1 VSTDTQAGPGPD
13 GAAPGYRPGPDGAAP
28 GYRPGRTLSVRA
40 EWARQARRRRTQLA
54 LGFMVA
60 LPLIM
65 LGAFQLG
72 NNDDEPA
79 PPAGGRLGSLVD
91 LATSGGLNFALFTIV
106 VSAGFL
112 LVVVVALFFGDTVAS
127 EASWGS
133 LRYLLAAPVPR
144 SRLLAAK
151 LVVATGYSLLAMLL
165 LAGTALAAGTLRYG
179 WEPLRSVVAAEVPA
193 GAGLVRLLLVL
204 GYIGVGLMVVAALAF
219 LLSVVTDAPLGA
231 VGGAVLLY
239 ILSSILDQITALGD
253 LRTLLPTHF
262 SDAWLG
268 FLSTPIE
275 TGDAVRGAI
284 SAVCYATGFCA
295 LAWWRF
301 LRRDIV
307 S

>member
-1 VSTDTQAGPGPD
+1 MS
-13 GAAPGYRPGPDGAAP
+13 AATPGYRGAATP
-28 GYRPGRTLSVRA
+28 GYRAARTLSVPA
-40 EWARQARRRRTQLA
+40 EWRRQASRRRTHLA
-54 LGFMVA
+54 LGFMAA
-60 LPLIM
+60 LPLII
-65 LGAFQLG
+65 LAAFQLG
-72 NNDDEPA
+72 GDGDGEPSG
-79 PPAGGRLGSLVD
+79 PPAGRFGSLAD
-91 LATSGGLNFALFTIV
+91 LATSGGLNFTLFTIF

-151 LVVATGYSLLAMLL
+151 LMVAAGYSVVAMLT
-165 LAGTALAAGTLRYG
+165 LAGTALLAGTLRYG
-179 WEPLRSVVAAEVPA
+179 WAPLRSVVAAELPP
-193 GAGLVRLLLVL
+193 GEGLVRMLLVL
-204 GYIGVGLMVVAALAF
+204 GYLAIGLLVVASLAF

-239 ILSSILDQITALGD
+239 ILSSILDQVTALGS
-253 LRTLLPTHF
+253 LRTVLPTHF

-268 FLSTPIE
+268 LLSTPMQLDE
-275 TGDAVRGAI
+275 VVRGTI
-284 SAVCYATGFCA
+284 SALGYAGVFCA

-301 LRRDIV
+301 LRKDIV

>member
-1 VSTDTQAGPGPD
+1 VSTDTQLRPGSD
-13 GAAPGYRPGPDGAAP
+13 GAAPGPDGAAP

-40 EWARQARRRRTQLA
+40 EWARQARRRRTHLA

-72 NNDDEPA
+72 GDDEEPA
-79 PPAGGRLGSLVD
+79 PPGGGRFGSLVD
-91 LATSGGLNFALFTIV
+91 LATSGGLNFALFTV
-106 VSAGFL
+106 FVSSGFL

-144 SRLLAAK
+144 SRLLATK
-151 LVVATGYSLLAMLL
+151 LVVAAGYSLLAMLL

-179 WEPLRSVVAAEVPA
+179 WEPLRSAVAAELPA
-193 GAGLVRLLLVL
+193 TEGLVRLLLVL
-204 GYIGVGLMVVAALAF
+204 GYIGISLMVVAALAF

-231 VGGAVLLY
+231 VGGAVMLY

-268 FLSTPIE
+268 FLSTPVE

-284 SAVCYATGFCA
+284 SAVCYATVFCA

-301 LRRDIV
+301 LHRDIV